1 MKEYA
6 RAHLYISGIV
16 QGVFF
21 RAHTRDVARSLK
33 LTGWVRNLHDGRVEV
48 ITEGPKVAIERLIE
62 WCHTGPPGARVDD
75 VQTDW
80 EEATGEF
87 RNFEIS
93 Y

>member
-1 MKEYA
+1 MKNDV

-21 RAHTRDVARSLK
+21 RAHTRDVALNLN
-33 LTGWVRNLHDGRVEV
+33 LTGCVRNLNDGRVEV
-48 ITEGPKVAIERLIE
+48 TAEGPKDNIERLIE
-62 WCHTGPPGARVDD
+62 WCHTGPSGARVDA
-75 VQTDW
+75 VRTDW
-80 EEATGEF
+80 EEPTGEF